1 MLEPGRFNSR
11 TRCRVAVIWIDWYA
25 YHVARF
31 RGLNAAP
38 TLTGKVTGL
47 ELVGGVGVHAGL
59 KFREDLPPELAIE
72 TLEPESSWAQANKVQ
87 LARALWTRLSALEP
101 EVVLVPGYYTL
112 PAVAAA
118 LWAKLHR
125 SASVLMTESTAYD
138 HPRVAWKEWAKSL
151 LLRALFDWAVA
162 GGKEHLAYL
171 EQLGFPKQR
180 TARFYDVVDN
190 ELFAAGTDALR
201 AQSPAAFNLP
211 AQPYFVFVGRFA
223 EEKNVGRL
231 LESWISYRREGGH
244 WPLVLVGDGPL
255 GASLREAATA
265 SGFGSEVFF
274 PGLKSSRALLPFY
287 AFAGCFVLPS
297 TREPWGLVVNE
308 AMAAGLPVLVSD
320 RCGCAE
326 DLVVPGRNGLLF
338 SPNDGSALTQCL
350 HRIASLSAEA
360 LSQMG
365 AESRRRIS
373 RYSPQNFGLEIA
385 RIAEMHRE
393 SLEDA
398 PEPDLRSASTS
409 EVQDRQ
415 PGDADL
421 RTPNLSVAGQSEAL
435 NRSTVLGVLEGSR

>member
-1 MLEPGRFNSR
+1 MPNHEHSAASRYANSQP
-11 TRCRVAVIWIDWYA
+11 RCRVAVIWIDWYA

-31 RGLNAAP
+31 RGLNSAP
-38 TLTGKVTGL
+38 ALMGKVTGL

-59 KFREDLPPELAIE
+59 KFREDLPPDLAIE
-72 TLEPESSWAQANKVQ
+72 TLQPQSSWARANKLR

-138 HPRVAWKEWAKSL
+138 HPRVAWKEWAKGL
-151 LLRALFDWAVA
+151 LLRALFDWAVT

-171 EQLGFPKQR
+171 EQLSFPMDR

-190 ELFAAGTDALR
+190 QLFAEGTDALR
-201 AQSPAAFNLP
+201 GLSPATYHLP
-211 AQPYFVFVGRFA
+211 DKPYFVFVGRFA

-231 LESWISYRREGGH
+231 LDSWIAYRREGGS

-255 GASLREAATA
+255 AASLREAATA
-265 SGFGSEVFF
+265 SGFGQDVFF
-274 PGLKSSRALLPFY
+274 PGLKSSRALLPYY

-308 AMAAGLPVLVSD
+308 AMAAGLPVVVSD

-326 DLVVPGRNGLLF
+326 DLVEPGRNGFLF
-338 SPNDGSALTQCL
+338 SPIDAPALTRCL
-350 HRIASLSAEA
+350 HQIASLSAEE

-365 AESRRRIS
+365 AASRRRVS
-373 RYSPQNFGLEIA
+373 RYSPQKFGLEIA
-385 RIAEMHRE
+385 RIANLHRDGLQNA
-393 SLEDA
+393 SG
-398 PEPDLRSASTS
+398 PEPKPESTFRSPN
-409 EVQDRQ
+409 R
-415 PGDADL
+415 PLGDADL
-421 RTPNLSVAGQSEAL
+421 RTPDRLAAGRSMVAGAF
-435 NRSTVLGVLEGSR
+435 EGRQ